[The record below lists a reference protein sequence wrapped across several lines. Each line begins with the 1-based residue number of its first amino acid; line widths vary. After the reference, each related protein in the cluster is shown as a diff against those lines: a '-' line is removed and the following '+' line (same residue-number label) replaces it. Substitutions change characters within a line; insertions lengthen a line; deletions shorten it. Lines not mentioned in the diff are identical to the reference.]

1 MAKRL
6 VLVLVVLVV
15 LPQAAAAATVKVRIE
30 GKTQTL
36 FAPTEVTV
44 TASNAL
50 DALEQASL
58 LGEFYYHVTQTS
70 FGPYVDQVG
79 RYGGAASSG
88 WVFKVDDKS
97 PPVGADK
104 VQLEGRRHVLWYYAD
119 FGPTG
124 GPPTLSVKAAGKG
137 CYTAHALRRQRQ
149 AAHRVRS
156 RRSHRLEAL
165 DHGGDRHGRL
175 PRPAPRRARAR
186 DRHRRGSLE
195 RGEVRPALVL
205 VARARRRGLR
215 RRARARHGDAL
226 GDARPRRAGRL
237 RRHGARRPDGDAGAR
252 ARAEGDDALRRPLR
266 PVDRRSRRARDAQR
280 DWFYF
285 VERHRGRPQRGRGDA
300 AARRRRMVGLPRWTG
315 AR

>member
-36 FAPTEVTV
+36 FAPSEVTV

-58 LGEFYYHVTQTS
+58 LGEFYYHLTQTS

-79 RYGGAASSG
+79 RYGGTASSG

-104 VQLEGRRHVLWYYAD
+104 VQLAEGDHVLWYYAD

-124 GPPTLSVKAAGKG
+124 GPPTLSVTGVTGG
-137 CYTAHALRRQRQ
+137 CYVTQAFDDNGKTTSVTGLVLHVGSKRSLATTTGAKVCPGPHPGVLVRATATGA
-149 AAHRVRS
+149 VRS
-156 RRSHRLEAL
+156 NA
-165 DHGGDRHGRL
+165 
-175 PRPAPRRARAR
+175 
-186 DRHRRGSLE
+186 
-195 RGEVRPALVL
+195 VK
-205 VARARRRGLR
+205 
-215 RRARARHGDAL
+215 
-226 GDARPRRAGRL
+226 
-237 RRHGARRPDGDAGAR
+237 
-252 ARAEGDDALRRPLR
+252 
-266 PVDRRSRRARDAQR
+266 
-280 DWFYF
+280 
-285 VERHRGRPQRGRGDA
+285 
-300 AARRRRMVGLPRWTG
+300 
-315 AR
+315 